1 MGKLIAILAAVCLT
15 WWWFVTGHGDTGPG
29 ITFREGVIQGPSAD
43 GSRPTDGGMP
53 PGMAIE
59 IRDQNGNPV
68 DLASLPPEIRN
79 QILREAGAKLP
90 AAGTSPEATLSPG
103 SLAGRSAVP
112 AKDYSYRDR
121 DAEFQT
127 ASVRGWTV
135 ILERTLSEGNRPL
148 ANRAMATMEQ
158 QFDAIVGVLPADA
171 VSELRQ
177 VPVWISRQSGS
188 PRSGQYHWSAEGA
201 RQAGEDPRKEGGV
214 DFTNVVD
221 LIEVSEWEQPWVVLH
236 ELAHAWHHRV
246 LGESNGMVRNA
257 YESAK
262 RSGSYESVKHI
273 GGAMMRHYALE
284 NEREYFAELT
294 EAYFGRNDFYPFN
307 REELRKHDPTGYRM
321 IEAAWRLP
329 R

>member
-1 MGKLIAILAAVCLT
+1 MGKLIAILAAVFVA
-15 WWWFVTGHGDTGPG
+15 WWWLFAPHGDSGLE
-29 ITFREGVIQGPSAD
+29 IAFREGGMQGPSGDA
-43 GSRPTDGGMP
+43 SRSADGGMP
-53 PGMAIE
+53 PGMAID

-79 QILREAGAKLP
+79 QILRDARAKQP
-90 AAGTSPEATLSPG
+90 GTSPEAALPPG
-103 SLAGRSAVP
+103 SLTGRSAAP
-112 AKDYSYRDR
+112 AKEYSYRDR

-177 VPVWISRQSGS
+177 VPIWISRQSGS

-214 DFTNVVD
+214 EFTNAVD
-221 LIEVSEWEQPWVVLH
+221 LVEVAEWEQPWVVLH

-246 LGESNGMVRNA
+246 LGESNDMVRNA

-273 GGAMMRHYALE
+273 GGGMMRHYALE